1 VGSKLKGSLLTLD
14 ATPSAARHVIQYP
27 NRPFYRPYDLPS
39 VARVKPNNKMLELEY
54 ALPSEWLDQEVS
66 FLFLTCV

>member
-1 VGSKLKGSLLTLD
+1 M
-14 ATPSAARHVIQYP
+14 IQYP

-39 VARVKPNNKMLELEY
+39 IARVKPNNKMLELEY